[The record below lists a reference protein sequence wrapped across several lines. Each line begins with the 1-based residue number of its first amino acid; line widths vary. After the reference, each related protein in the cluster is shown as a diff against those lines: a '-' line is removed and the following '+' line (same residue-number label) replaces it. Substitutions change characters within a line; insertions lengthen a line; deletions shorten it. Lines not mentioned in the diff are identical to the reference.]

1 MWKGMRKSLRK
12 TCFVAGWLTAGLAVA
27 EIVSAQPIEQ
37 VLVKVNGDII
47 TKLDLEERQRAV
59 LAQRHR
65 RPLSAVEVHADPNLT
80 SQAAILAPQLVLDA
94 IDELL
99 LMQRADDLGL
109 AATDDDV
116 DSVIA
121 RMRADNNISTDLEF
135 EELLRKEGIPVVA
148 LRKSV
153 HRQIRVEQVRQHVFR
168 RLSVSNDEMKA
179 FYDTH
184 RDEFA
189 SRPTVTFREL
199 VVNLLSVADTRAS
212 TDANRE
218 YDAGLIRFVK
228 AQDRIRAGESF
239 ETVARQVSDAQS
251 RAEGGVV
258 GPIDPAELPETVRA
272 ALDSLRPGQISA
284 PVRTESAYVLLK
296 VEARTPAR
304 ANSFDAARSA
314 VRDRMLA
321 GKRDAALNQL
331 VVALRAS
338 ALIVWKDSALKA
350 ACLALRDPA
359 GG

>member
-1 MWKGMRKSLRK
+1 VEKELELSPRQEGNVPQSPDAFKAPRREPPRAERRRNYFRRCALRMLLA
-12 TCFVAGWLTAGLAVA
+12 TTAAVITLTPI
-27 EIVSAQPIEQ
+27 IVM
-37 VLVKVNGDII
+37 
-47 TKLDLEERQRAV
+47 T
-59 LAQRHR
+59 
-65 RPLSAVEVHADPNLT
+65 
-80 SQAAILAPQLVLDA
+80 AAF
-94 IDELL
+94 LL
-99 LMQRADDLGL
+99 FFSM
-109 AATDDDV
+109 
-116 DSVIA
+116 A
-121 RMRADNNISTDLEF
+121 RTASIVT
-135 EELLRKEGIPVVA
+135 IPVAALIAIPRAAPPCA

-179 FYDTH
+179 FYDRH
-184 RDEFA
+184 RNEFA
-189 SRPTVTFREL
+189 SRSTATFREL
-199 VVNLLSVADTRAS
+199 VVNLPSVVDTRAS
-212 TDANRE
+212 TDASRE

-272 ALDSLRPGQISA
+272 ALDSLRAGQISA

-296 VEARTPAR
+296 LESRTPAR
-304 ANSFDAARSA
+304 AGSFDAARSA